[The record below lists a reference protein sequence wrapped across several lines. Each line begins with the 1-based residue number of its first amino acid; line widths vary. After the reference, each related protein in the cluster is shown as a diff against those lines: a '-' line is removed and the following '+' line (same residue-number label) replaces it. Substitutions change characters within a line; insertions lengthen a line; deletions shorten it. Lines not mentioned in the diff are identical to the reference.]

1 MGSVVVG
8 SLGSD
13 PAQGRDIANLLKLSD
28 AKGAYSGSGPTNNL
42 PEFIISKA
50 AKARSHST

>member
-13 PAQGRDIANLLKLSD
+13 LAQGRDIANFLKLSD